1 MNIISMHSPLTAKI
15 SGLREMKVTKIMGLP
30 MGGEYKYYLTCE
42 MMYDDFEALQ
52 QGLREGKAS
61 GKDFMGREI

>member
-1 MNIISMHSPLTAKI
+1 M
-15 SGLREMKVTKIMGLP
+15 SGLREIKVTKIMGLP

-52 QGLREGKAS
+52 QRWRSPEGKAS
-61 GKDFMGREI
+61 GKDFMGFAGDLVTLMIGEGA